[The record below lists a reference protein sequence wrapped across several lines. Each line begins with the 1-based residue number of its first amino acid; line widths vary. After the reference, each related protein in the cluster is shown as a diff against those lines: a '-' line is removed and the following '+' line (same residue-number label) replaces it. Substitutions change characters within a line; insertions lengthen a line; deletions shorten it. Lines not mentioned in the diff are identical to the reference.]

1 MVDITKIQ
9 DALKAQGIDGWLFY
23 DFHNRDAIA
32 ARILKMDTKRFASR
46 RWFYFIPANGTP
58 QKLVHKIE
66 PWRCDHLPGDKNIY
80 LPWQQQHQL
89 LKEMLGNNK
98 KIAMQ
103 YSPNNAIPYISIV
116 DGGTIEL
123 VRSFGVDIVS
133 SADLVSIFE
142 SHLSDADI
150 ESHCRAGKV
159 MQMVKDSAFKEI
171 ARRIKAGDNP
181 TEYEIHRFM
190 LDIMTENNMKCED
203 GPIVAVNEHAG
214 DPHFEPTPE
223 NSHKIKEGDL
233 VLLDLWAK
241 KNEPGAIY
249 YDITWMGYVGT
260 SVPQNIEDIFQV
272 IRKARDTAHNMV
284 KESFA
289 QGKTI
294 HGWEVDDACRKV
306 VIDAGY
312 GEYFIHRTGHN
323 IAEEV
328 HGNGAH
334 IDNLETKDER
344 RILPGTCFSV
354 EPGIYMPDKFLGFRT
369 EIDVYIT
376 DAGEVKVEGAIQE
389 KVVEILN
396 LV

>member
-1 MVDITKIQ
+1 MVDIKKIQ
-9 DALKAQGIDGWLFY
+9 DAIKAQGLDGWLFY

-46 RWFYFIPANGTP
+46 RWFYYIPAEGVA
-58 QKLVHKIE
+58 QKLVHRIE
-66 PWRCDHLPGDKNIY
+66 PWRCDHLEGEKNVY
-80 LPWQQQHQL
+80 LPWQQQHEL
-89 LKEMLGNNK
+89 LKNILGSAK
-98 KIAMQ
+98 KVAMQ
-103 YSPNNAIPYISIV
+103 YSPNNSIPYVSIV
-116 DGGTIEL
+116 DAGTVEL
-123 VRSFGVDIVS
+123 IRSFGVDVVS

-142 SHLSDADI
+142 SHLSPADI
-150 ESHCRAGKV
+150 ESHIRAGKV
-159 MQMVKDSAFKEI
+159 MQMVKDEAFKEI
-171 ARRIKAGDNP
+171 ARRIKAGTNP

-190 LDIMTENNMKCED
+190 LDIMAENNMLCED

-214 DPHFEPTPE
+214 DPHFEPTVE
-223 NSHKIKEGDL
+223 NSHIIKDGDL
-233 VLLDLWAK
+233 ILLDLWAK

-249 YDITWMGYVGT
+249 YDITWMGYAGT
-260 SVPQNIEDIFQV
+260 TVPQHIEDIFQV
-272 IRKARDTAHNMV
+272 IRQARDTAHSMV
-284 KESFA
+284 KDSFA
-289 QGKTI
+289 KGIEI

-334 IDNLETKDER
+334 IDNLETKDDR

-354 EPGIYMPDKFLGFRT
+354 EPGIYMPEKFLGFRT

-376 DAGEVKVEGAIQE
+376 DDCQVKVEGAIQE
-389 KVVEILN
+389 KVLAIYN
-396 LV
+396 QI